1 MAHPK
6 AEEFSA
12 VHEIFVSFLLL
23 YSTFYPTTKVSINAF
38 SLLCLRSPFV
48 CLSRVVELLSQL
60 HKIDHCFDYRYVR
73 NSRVGIELHAM
84 VALVVAWRDCNR

>member
-12 VHEIFVSFLLL
+12 VHEIFVSLLL
-23 YSTFYPTTKVSINAF
+23 YSTFCPTKKVSINAF
-38 SLLCLRSPFV
+38 SLLCLCSPFV
-48 CLSRVVELLSQL
+48 CLSRVVELLTQL
-60 HKIDHCFDYRYVR
+60 HEIDHCFDYRYVR
-73 NSRVGIELHAM
+73 NSGVGVQLHAM